1 MKTILTVALAAA
13 LAMSSGCSSNRD
25 NDNDDLD
32 QTLYQRVGGA
42 EGMLRLANQFAVTVE
57 NNPTLDDELDDDDVN
72 DLKQGLAN
80 DILRASQMTATSSE
94 SVRNVLDD
102 EGLDANEVS
111 ALRAC
116 LREAGAAVG
125 LDSSTINALTTAVV
139 MPGAMPPSNYEEVP
153 DTSRGR

>member
-1 MKTILTVALAAA
+1 MKTILSLALACAMAA
-13 LAMSSGCSSNRD
+13 TFACSSNRD

-42 EGMLRLANQFAVTVE
+42 EGLLRLANQFAVTVE

-80 DILRASQMTATSSE
+80 DILRASQMTPTSTE
-94 SVRNVLDD
+94 SVRTVLDD

-139 MPGAMPPSNYEEVP
+139 MPGAVPPSSYEEVP

>member
-13 LAMSSGCSSNRD
+13 LATTFACSSNRD

-32 QTLYQRVGGA
+32 RTLYQRVGGA

-72 DLKQGLAN
+72 NLKQGLAN
-80 DILRASQMTATSSE
+80 DILRASQMTPTSTE
-94 SVRNVLDD
+94 SVRTVLDD
-102 EGLDANEVS
+102 EGLDANEIS

-139 MPGAMPPSNYEEVP
+139 MPGAATQSFEEVP
-153 DTSRGR
+153 DTSGVR

>member
-1 MKTILTVALAAA
+1 MKTILTVALAVA

-139 MPGAMPPSNYEEVP
+139 MPGAMPPSSYEEVP
-153 DTSRGR
+153 DTSRSR

>member
-13 LAMSSGCSSNRD
+13 LALSFGCSTNRD

-32 QTLYQRVGGA
+32 RTLYQRVGGA

-80 DILRASQMTATSSE
+80 DILRASQMTPTSTE
-94 SVRNVLDD
+94 SVRTVLDD
-102 EGLDANEVS
+102 EGLDANEIS

-139 MPGAMPPSNYEEVP
+139 MPGAAVSSYEEVP
-153 DTSRGR
+153 DTSGVR

>member
-1 MKTILTVALAAA
+1 MKTILTVALAAT

-139 MPGAMPPSNYEEVP
+139 MPGAMPPPNYEEVP

>member
-1 MKTILTVALAAA
+1 MKTILSAVLASA
-13 LAMSSGCSSNRD
+13 LAMSFACSSNRD
-25 NDNDDLD
+25 NGNDDLD

-42 EGMLRLANQFAVTVE
+42 EGMLRLANQFAITVQ
-57 NNPTLDDELDDDDVN
+57 NNPTLNDELDDDDVN

-94 SVRNVLDD
+94 SVANVLDD

-116 LREAGAAVG
+116 LREAGSAVG
-125 LDSSTINALTTAVV
+125 LDSATINSLTTAVV
-139 MPGAMPPSNYEEVP
+139 MPAASTSSFEEVP
-153 DTSRGR
+153 DTTSGR

>member
-1 MKTILTVALAAA
+1 MKTILTLALACA
-13 LAMSSGCSSNRD
+13 LATTFGCSTNRN

-32 QTLYQRVGGA
+32 RTLYQRVGGA
-42 EGMLRLANQFAVTVE
+42 EGMLRLANQFAVTVQ

-80 DILRASQMTATSSE
+80 DILRASQMTPTSTE
-94 SVRNVLDD
+94 SVRTVLDD
-102 EGLDANEVS
+102 ESLDANEIS

-116 LREAGAAVG
+116 LRDAGTAVG

-139 MPGAMPPSNYEEVP
+139 MPAAATQSFEEVP
-153 DTSRGR
+153 DTSGAR